1 METMRHSCLLA
12 GFLYLV
18 FVAAPAIAENNGQG
32 ASEAREIDWTELMP
46 PEELAKLESMP
57 PVDHGD
63 ALPFEDGPVDPLS
76 QEAANAVAQAMDPE
90 WQEILSSTNVRPELD
105 GTRIRIPG
113 FIVPLEFND
122 NQEATEFFL
131 VPYMGA
137 CIHVPPPPPN
147 QIIHVKPGTPLKM
160 DRMWEPYWVTG
171 TLETS
176 LVENDIA
183 TSAYSMQ
190 ADEVILY
197 EE

>member
-1 METMRHSCLLA
+1 MRHSCLLA

-90 WQEILSSTNVRPELD
+90 LQEILSSTNVRPELD

>member
-1 METMRHSCLLA
+1 MRHSCLLA

-90 WQEILSSTNVRPELD
+90 WQEILNRYL
-105 GTRIRIPG
+105 GQR
-113 FIVPLEFND
+113 
-122 NQEATEFFL
+122 
-131 VPYMGA
+131 
-137 CIHVPPPPPN
+137 
-147 QIIHVKPGTPLKM
+147 
-160 DRMWEPYWVTG
+160 
-171 TLETS
+171 
-176 LVENDIA
+176 
-183 TSAYSMQ
+183 
-190 ADEVILY
+190 
-197 EE
+197 